1 MGNVS
6 SLQDLPSRKV
16 SWRGRSGRTFLA
28 TPMSVREFMLR
39 NDQLHM
45 VAQGRHVLWVGSARD
60 IVEDAISRARLR
72 LALGSAD
79 RAYLVGAA
87 GDEAE
92 RLTTI
97 WDLEGAELAAGAVA
111 A

>member
-6 SLQDLPSRKV
+6 SLQNLPSRKLA
-16 SWRGRSGRTFLA
+16 WRGRSGRTYLA
-28 TPMSVREFMLR
+28 TPMSVREFML
-39 NDQLHM
+39 NNEQLHM
-45 VAQGRHVLWVGSARD
+45 VAEGQHVLWVGSARD
-60 IVEDAISRARLR
+60 VIEDAISRARLR

-79 RAYLVGAA
+79 RAYLVGPA